1 MKQEAQSLVN
11 QALIYF
17 KSKCTVSVKKKKLN
31 VK

>member
-17 KSKCTVSVKKKKLN
+17 KSKCPVSVKKKK
-31 VK
+31 KS

>member
-17 KSKCTVSVKKKKLN
+17 KSKCTVSVKKKKS
-31 VK
+31 